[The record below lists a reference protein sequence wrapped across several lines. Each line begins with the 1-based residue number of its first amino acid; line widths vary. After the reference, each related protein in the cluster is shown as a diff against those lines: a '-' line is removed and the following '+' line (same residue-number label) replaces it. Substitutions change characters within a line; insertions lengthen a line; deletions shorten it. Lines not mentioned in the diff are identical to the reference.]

1 MPQLP
6 TARGTAPIGPILWWP
21 AEKTVIA
28 PEALPEEI
36 LRRSLA
42 PLPDRLGM
50 PGLETKPAT
59 RPNGFDYRR
68 QQQRG
73 VSRLP
78 GGETVR
84 RYSSGDDHQPR
95 EGRKAEGHGPKPAM
109 TTLS

>member
-6 TARGTAPIGPILWWP
+6 TARGTAPIGPILLVP

-36 LRRSLA
+36 LGGLW
-42 PLPDRLGM
+42 LPYLTAWGCLVWKQNLQ
-50 PGLETKPAT
+50 PGQTV
-59 RPNGFDYRR
+59 FDYRR

-95 EGRKAEGHGPKPAM
+95 EGRKAEGHGRS
-109 TTLS
+109 LL